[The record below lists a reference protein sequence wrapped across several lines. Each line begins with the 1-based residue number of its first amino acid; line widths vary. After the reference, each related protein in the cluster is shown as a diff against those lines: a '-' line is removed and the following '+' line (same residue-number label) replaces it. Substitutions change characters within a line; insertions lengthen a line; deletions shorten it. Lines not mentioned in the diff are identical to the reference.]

1 MVLAARY
8 KHSFLCDLIVHLTPA
23 LHSACPDT
31 ARLHAVYKVPSCTQH
46 PVPATGQVTRHQ
58 AEYGPCGYCGRW
70 NIEWIETERR
80 KIIVWPQN
88 LLSFNFIKGIKKQGC
103 GRRWTENHL
112 WMYILEW
119 IPTLIVHCSSNEALH
134 VRISAC
140 FVCGLYLN
148 YTIRTIAHPLVSYWP
163 QGNVLILQVCCC
175 ITTQQSHSIPFHEGL
190 NML

>member
-23 LHSACPDT
+23 LHSAQPRHGT
-31 ARLHAVYKVPSCTQH
+31 AATRCIQSALLHATPGASHWSGHTPPGRVW
-46 PVPATGQVTRHQ
+46 
-58 AEYGPCGYCGRW
+58 PCGYCGRW
-70 NIEWIETERR
+70 NIEWMKTERR

-88 LLSFNFIKGIKKQGC
+88 LLSFNFIKGIKKQGY
-103 GRRWTENHL
+103 GRWNENHL

-119 IPTLIVHCSSNEALH
+119 IPTLIVHCSSNEASH